1 MAIKDIL
8 VLLDA
13 NSDAAGSYAV
23 SLASAFQA
31 HLTAVALV
39 VNPTAGMAFP
49 NVPMDFLISALE
61 NARNAARRIPET
73 LAAKAQASGVTF
85 ETDIV
90 ETTVAGTDQAIGS
103 IARHVDLTIIEQ
115 PNPDSP
121 GERESLIEATLF
133 GSGRPVLVVPYI
145 QTPPLL
151 LEKITIAWDGS
162 ATAARAVGDAIPFL
176 ARAGEVELV
185 TVADPSETDE
195 ETEAA
200 AHKIMRHLARH
211 DIETKFRTLPRAGD
225 VAGTLLSYA
234 FDSGTDLMV
243 MGGYGHSRFREVILG
258 GATRGMIESMT
269 VPVLMSH

>member
-8 VLLDA
+8 VLLD
-13 NSDAAGSYAV
+13 SGSEAAGSYAV

-31 HLTAVALV
+31 HLTAVAFV
-39 VNPTAGMAFP
+39 FDPTAGMTFP
-49 NVPMDFLISALE
+49 DAPAAYLTSVLE
-61 NARNAARRIPET
+61 DARAAARAIPEA
-73 LAAKAQASGVTF
+73 LAAKARGSGITV

-90 ETTVAGTDQAIGS
+90 QIAVGRADQEIGPL
-103 IARHVDLTIIEQ
+103 ARHFDLTVIEQ
-115 PNPDSP
+115 PNPDSL
-121 GERESLIEATLF
+121 GERESMIEATLF

-145 QTPPLL
+145 QTAPLR

-185 TVADPSETDE
+185 TVADPSEMDE

-200 AHKIMRHLARH
+200 AHKIRRHLARH
-211 DIETKFRTLPRAGD
+211 DIETKFHTLPSAGD
-225 VAGTLLSYA
+225 VASTLLSYA

-258 GATRGMIESMT
+258 GATRGMLDSMT
-269 VPVLMSH
+269 VPVFMSH

>member
-49 NVPMDFLISALE
+49 NGPMDFLVSALD

-151 LEKITIAWDGS
+151 LEKITMAWDGS

-195 ETEAA
+195 EAEAA